1 MTTALALETGV
12 AQLRVGTSR
21 QLSPEGDMMTVDS
34 EQHRI
39 SLVSHWRDSLF
50 SLLLEG
56 VHNWEQRLCGYAGLA
71 TCPQHGM
78 QSFA

>member
-1 MTTALALETGV
+1 
-12 AQLRVGTSR
+12 
-21 QLSPEGDMMTVDS
+21 MMTVDL

-39 SLVSHWRDSLF
+39 SLISHWRDSFF
-50 SLLLEG
+50 SLLFEG

-71 TCPQHGM
+71 TCHQQGM